1 MLKVME
7 LIKMSNY
14 RLYTTKSCIL
24 CQKAKKLI
32 ESQQLNVEI
41 VEAQENDI
49 IKFREMNIRS
59 FPVIEIDKKKY
70 IYGVDAAHYIAMNIE
85 TLKRK

>member
-1 MLKVME
+1 
-7 LIKMSNY
+7 MSNY

-41 VEAQENDI
+41 VEACVPPRHPLP
-49 IKFREMNIRS
+49 FRAGQQS
-59 FPVIEIDKKKY
+59 LALCVS
-70 IYGVDAAHYIAMNIE
+70 
-85 TLKRK
+85 RKGGACVLCNANNWRC